1 MPSTGL
7 PHQKLTCAARRI
19 RDLIHHRKPTK
30 LIQSSQSSNDGC
42 AHQLHLFERWA
53 RSIIMSL
60 GWQAR
65 CQNKALWGVDFLSL
79 RDERKRHK
87 PTKACWERWCV
98 FSSECQIQLLTRI
111 GCSCSCPVGRVAP
124 LLLNLQKV
132 VLRQCL
138 LPHTSQVLWRLCA
151 LPLVVFTFGTPP
163 HIDHA
168 VKNDV
173 LEIRAA
179 DDTSEFNI
187 SRLG

>member
-1 MPSTGL
+1 MCTSITLVRTMGTVNNNEFGL
-7 PHQKLTCAARRI
+7 ASQMSK
-19 RDLIHHRKPTK
+19 
-30 LIQSSQSSNDGC
+30 QS
-42 AHQLHLFERWA
+42 FMR
-53 RSIIMSL
+53 
-60 GWQAR
+60 
-65 CQNKALWGVDFLSL
+65 VDFLSL

-87 PTKACWERWCV
+87 PAKACWERWCV
-98 FSSECQIQLLTRI
+98 FSSECQIQFLMRI

-132 VLRQCL
+132 VLRQRL
-138 LPHTSQVLWRLCA
+138 LPHTSQVLWRLCT

>member
-1 MPSTGL
+1 MCTSITLVRTMGTVNNNEFGLASQMSKQSFMGGRLFVSTG
-7 PHQKLTCAARRI
+7 
-19 RDLIHHRKPTK
+19 RKKTA
-30 LIQSSQSSNDGC
+30 Q
-42 AHQLHLFERWA
+42 
-53 RSIIMSL
+53 
-60 GWQAR
+60 
-65 CQNKALWGVDFLSL
+65 
-79 RDERKRHK
+79 

-138 LPHTSQVLWRLCA
+138 LPHTSQVLWRLCT

-173 LEIRAA
+173 PEIRAA
-179 DDTSEFNI
+179 DDTWEFNI